1 MEIGINK
8 TIVIS
13 AVNFSDGGPLTV
25 LQDCV
30 NTALLTLSEQWD
42 IVALVH
48 KQSLLP
54 DSPRLRVFEFP
65 SAKSSWLRRLYYEW
79 WVFYKLSK
87 RLKPAF
93 WLSLHDITP
102 IVSCEKQA
110 VYCHNPAP
118 FAKLSFKNA
127 WLEPKLLMFNLFYR
141 YLYGFRIKKNKYV
154 VVQQEW
160 LRECFEK
167 MYQLSNVVV
176 AYPQVSANSNL
187 LATAENKNK
196 KINTFIYP
204 TLPRVL
210 KNIEFIC
217 EAVKAINQNGI
228 VNFKVLL
235 TLDGTEN
242 RYSKWLYKKYSHL
255 TSLSFIG
262 YQNKQQMKELY
273 EKADCLLFSSKIE
286 TWGLPLSEAKL
297 YGLPIMVAD
306 LPYAH
311 ETVGKYCKVNF
322 FNLQNINELS
332 NLIVSAVNGDIVWY
346 ESSRASPQSLFVDSW
361 PSLLNFLIQDIK

>member
-1 MEIGINK
+1 MEIGIKK

-25 LQDCV
+25 LHDCV
-30 NTALLTLSEQWD
+30 NTALLSLPEQWEV
-42 IVALVH
+42 VALVH
-48 KQSLLP
+48 QQSLLP
-54 DSPRLRVFEFP
+54 ENPRLRVFEFP
-65 SAKSSWLRRLYYEW
+65 AAKSSWLMRLYYEW

-87 RLKPAF
+87 LLKPDF
-93 WLSLHDITP
+93 WFSLHDITP
-102 IVSCEKQA
+102 IVSCQKQA

-160 LRECFEK
+160 LRECFKK

-176 AYPQVSANSNL
+176 AYPQVAASSNL
-187 LATAENKNK
+187 QYVAESKNNN
-196 KINTFIYP
+196 IYTFIYP

-235 TLDGTEN
+235 TLNGTEN

-255 TSLSFIG
+255 TCLSFIG
-262 YQNKQQMKELY
+262 YQNKQQMVELY

-297 YGLPIMVAD
+297 YGLPIMAAN

-311 ETVGKYCKVNF
+311 EAIGEYGRVNF
-322 FNLQNINELS
+322 FNLSDVNELS
-332 NLIVSAVNGDIVWY
+332 KLIVSAVNGNLVWR
-346 ESSRASPQSLFVDSW
+346 ESTRAYPQSLFVDSW
-361 PSLLNFLIQDIK
+361 PLLLNFLIQDIK